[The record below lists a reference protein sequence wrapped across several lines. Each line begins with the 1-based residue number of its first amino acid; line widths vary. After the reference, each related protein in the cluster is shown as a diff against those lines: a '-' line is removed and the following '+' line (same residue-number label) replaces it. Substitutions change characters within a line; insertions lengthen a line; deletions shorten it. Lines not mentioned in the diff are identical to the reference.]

1 MPYSMQASAVWWGLG
16 VGLAFFVVI
25 YVAVRS
31 GWFRKATNDM
41 VPAEDKAPEPVEP
54 VHHYPHDLAEAHG
67 KVPVVIKLVIV
78 SFLVFLVVYVA
89 LFITAMNGPLRALD
103 VYLTS

>member
-16 VGLAFFVVI
+16 VGLAFFIVI

-31 GWFRKATNDM
+31 GWFRKATNDV
-41 VPAEDKAPEPVEP
+41 VPTEDLTPEPVEP
-54 VHHYPHDLAEAHG
+54 VHHYPEDLAEAHG
-67 KVPVVIKLVIV
+67 RVPVVIKLVIV

-89 LFITAMNGPLRALD
+89 LFITEMNGPLRALD
-103 VYLTS
+103 AYLTS